1 MSRKLLVTGS
11 GAAAMRHIAL
21 ASASFPELEIAMWRR
36 SPAKNSLITHVREVF
51 TEDEVLKF
59 KPDLAVIASPATLH
73 LNQANFLTKLGTH
86 ILVEKPL
93 SVSSVGASSFFDSA
107 AEARTYVQVGY
118 NLRFSEGLDRLW
130 QLINTG
136 KLGKLQ
142 AVDISVDQYL
152 PDWRPG
158 VDYKTSVS
166 AQNSLGGGALL
177 ELSHE
182 IDYAIRLFGSFS
194 INHAFL
200 GQISDLEI
208 DVEDTVEIHG
218 ELQDRQNN
226 NPRLR
231 IHLGMVNRAPRRHC
245 EVSGTEASA
254 RWDGIRGTLE
264 IFDPN
269 TNKWEVAFADPEDLQ
284 STYERQL
291 FHFFESA
298 RSPFNAEKHYA
309 TKTHELRVLSTID
322 EIRTKGLAFA
332 EKAGN

>member
-1 MSRKLLVTGS
+1 MSKKLLVTGS
-11 GAAAMRHIAL
+11 GAASMRHIAL
-21 ASASFPELEIAMWRR
+21 ASASFPELEIATWRR
-36 SPAKNSLITHVREVF
+36 SPAKNSLTTEVHEVF

-59 KPDLAVIASPATLH
+59 RPDFAIIASPAAFH

-107 AEARTYVQVGY
+107 AEARTIVQVGY
-118 NLRFSEGLDRLW
+118 NLRFSKGLDRLR
-130 QLINTG
+130 QLIDSG

-142 AVDISVDQYL
+142 TVDISVDQYL

-166 AQNSLGGGALL
+166 AQKSLGGGALL

-182 IDYAIRLFGSFS
+182 IDYAIRLFGPFS

-200 GQISDLEI
+200 GHISDLGI

-218 ELQDRQNN
+218 ELQDRQIN

-254 RWDGIRGTLE
+254 RWDGIRGPVE
-264 IFDPN
+264 FFDPKVS
-269 TNKWEVAFADPEDLQ
+269 KWEVIFADPEDLRL
-284 STYERQL
+284 TYERQL
-291 FHFFESA
+291 LHFFESA
-298 RSPFNAEKHYA
+298 QSFFQPETHYE
-309 TKTHELRVLSTID
+309 TKAHELRVLSTID
-322 EIRTKGLAFA
+322 EIRTRGLAFA
-332 EKAGN
+332 EKAGS